1 MELKYYIN
9 QKGEIP
15 DTALSLA
22 GGEALERA
30 SSFHRSARAMRP
42 RPWSRWTIWPESWA

>member
-15 DTALSLA
+15 DTALSLT
-22 GGEALERA
+22 GGG
-30 SSFHRSARAMRP
+30 ARAMRP
-42 RPWSRWTIWPESWA
+42 RPWARWTIWPESWA